1 MCTYECTC
9 THVYVQHNRKNRK
22 HRREQNIVH
31 ALITFTCI
39 HFWFWS
45 IYPGIHS
52 GVPPRPLLDKEQ
64 RDQITA
70 SSLPVHRYRYTYF
83 QGTCSIYYMYI
94 CVHTPPRYNNNRAI
108 TVPPLPTKNHP
119 TYLLILDTKSNHP
132 RPNGVGCRPRVFS
145 RTAPF

>member
-1 MCTYECTC
+1 MCTYVC

-45 IYPGIHS
+45 IYPGIHWVYHRDHCWTKS
-52 GVPPRPLLDKEQ
+52 KEIRSQ
-64 RDQITA
+64 HHHCRCTGTGTRIFKVHVVYITC
-70 SSLPVHRYRYTYF
+70 TYV
-83 QGTCSIYYMYI
+83 Y
-94 CVHTPPRYNNNRAI
+94 TPPRYNNNRAI